1 MKNSKAYIMNK
12 LYAGKYL
19 LRYMEESETL
29 TTLDKVI
36 VKREDFIANR
46 IYLLKLIKSDKRVIT
61 TIESLGSTYRGA
73 FRGDIDKTIDTLF
86 KDYEVIKDNN
96 TINNYLMVKELSK

>member
-12 LYAGKYL
+12 LLYAGKYL
-19 LRYMEESETL
+19 LEYVEKNETL

-36 VKREDFIANR
+36 VKCNIANR

>member
-19 LRYMEESETL
+19 SEYMEKNETL

-36 VKREDFIANR
+36 VKCNIANR